1 MERTASRIGYRSGVR
16 KQPSGFTLIELLIVI
31 AIIALLAAIL
41 FPVFAR
47 AREQARKA
55 SCASNLRQVGMG
67 ILQYAQDNDECF
79 PPGTQE
85 NVDAN
90 SATRRG
96 IGWAGQVF
104 PYVKSAAVFACP
116 NDRTP
121 SACSYRFNINLS
133 RVGDYNPVLL
143 SVLRQPTKT
152 VLLCEV
158 AGAETDVTKLYDPTT
173 DTGDEWSPAGNGT
186 SSNLSTPTFATI
198 ADTERF
204 VLYDTGRLETG
215 NTFAFDPL
223 PAGLTDN
230 RGYRTEIS
238 GTGRHSEGS
247 NFAFADGHVKWL
259 KPQTVSVGI
268 NALSEGAAPVSIRAA
283 GTARG
288 EYAATFSSR

>member
-1 MERTASRIGYRSGVR
+1 MVR
-16 KQPSGFTLIELLIVI
+16 KPSSVVKRSAFTLIELLVVI

-47 AREQARKA
+47 AREQARKS
-55 SCASNLRQVGMG
+55 SCSSNQRQVGMG
-67 ILQYAQDNDECF
+67 ILQYVQDNDECF

-96 IGWAGQVF
+96 IGWAGQIF
-104 PYVKSAAVFACP
+104 PYVKSAAVFTCP

-133 RVGDYNPVLL
+133 RVNDYDPVRL
-143 SVLRQPTKT
+143 SVMRQPTKT

-158 AGAETDVTKLYDPTT
+158 VGAETDVTKLYDPVT

-186 SSNLSTPTFATI
+186 SSNSSTPTFATL
-198 ADTERF
+198 ADIERF
-204 VLYDTGRLETG
+204 VLYDTGRIDSG
-215 NTFAFDPL
+215 DKSNTFAFDPL

-230 RGYRTEIS
+230 RGYRVEMT
-238 GTGRHSEGS
+238 GLGRHSEGA
-247 NFAFADGHVKWL
+247 NYAFGDGHVKWL
-259 KPQTVSVGI
+259 KAEKVSAGR
-268 NALSEGAAPVSIRAA
+268 NALAETNAQTNLRAE
-283 GTARG
+283 GTAG
-288 EYAATFSSR
+288 GQHAATFSSR